1 MKRRGISL
9 DAANVKAMFDTK
21 RFSKIKSLQDIRLE
35 KARLRYEMLTAEN
48 RLSDS
53 LQTAGQIF
61 SLSAL
66 MARVRIGMTVA
77 RKSYDIFSGLLRWVS
92 GKRKKKKQQNTRDE
106 NKPVIKVPH

>member
-9 DAANVKAMFDTK
+9 DAANVKAMIDTK

-92 GKRKKKKQQNTRDE
+92 GKRKKKKHHPAHDE
-106 NKPVIKVPH
+106 NKDD